1 MTNKNKYNIIQI
13 SKRKQIEM
21 EMIPLEIDIENIH
34 TKVKEVI
41 PLGMDINFSNVKYKS
56 ESGDS

>member
-1 MTNKNKYNIIQI
+1 
-13 SKRKQIEM
+13 M

-41 PLGMDINFSNVKYKS
+41 PLGMDMNFSNVKYKS

>member
-41 PLGMDINFSNVKYKS
+41 PLGMDMNFSNVKYKS